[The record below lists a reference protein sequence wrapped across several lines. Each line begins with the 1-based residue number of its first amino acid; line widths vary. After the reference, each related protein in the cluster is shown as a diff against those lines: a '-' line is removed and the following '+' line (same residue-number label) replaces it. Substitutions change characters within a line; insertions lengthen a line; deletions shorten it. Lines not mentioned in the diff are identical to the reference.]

1 MSLFLIRKNK
11 KTVRGA
17 APGVW
22 AALVFLLVSASPVR
36 AQSAPEAPAGA
47 RNFYQVLDEV
57 LADFEHDLKTG
68 QVIGMKDLSI
78 RNLVTSENIPPSFK
92 SHLEL
97 LVTERIL
104 KVTKSRVV
112 HCLAC
117 RSKSAKLNGETM
129 VITSAETNAAEL
141 QRIARMNGVQ
151 NFMDVAFAYQP
162 TGMILSI
169 QISDVEAGTTLWTR
183 NYNSETTRAVAQRR
197 GVDFQE
203 LEEAKTRMEYQSTMQ
218 IRPVLYTVMAPKAT
232 SGYST
237 ALGFGLRMM
246 ERYDNRQ
253 KEVGFEANYY
263 ADVNLITGL
272 SSATTDT
279 TNLYNS
285 FNFTLLFQH
294 GWALF
299 GPEENFNKARSIII
313 GGIGGTYAKGFLG
326 GLLRATYEW
335 RMAKHW
341 TVSGFVGYRPKGTL
355 VITTT
360 QTAAVSGLEG
370 GIGVGYIF

>member
-1 MSLFLIRKNK
+1 MRKPSIRTIPSRLLKQALIAWF
-11 KTVRGA
+11 G
-17 APGVW
+17 
-22 AALVFLLVSASPVR
+22 LLSVHASSSF
-36 AQSAPEAPAGA
+36 AQTAPEAPSGS

-57 LADFEHDLKTG
+57 LADFEYDLKTG

-97 LVTERIL
+97 LITERIL

-117 RSKSAKLNGETM
+117 RSKTAKLNGETM
-129 VITSAETNAAEL
+129 VITSAETNSAEL

-162 TGMILSI
+162 TGMILSF

-183 NYNSETTRAVAQRR
+183 NYNSENTRASAQRR

-203 LEEAKTRMEYQSTMQ
+203 LEDAKTRMEYQSTMQ

-263 ADVNLITGL
+263 ADVNLLTGL
-272 SSATTDT
+272 STASTDN

-313 GGIGGTYAKGFLG
+313 GGIGGTYAAGFLG

-341 TVSGFVGYRPKGTL
+341 TISGFLGYRPKGTL

-360 QTAAVSGLEG
+360 QTASVSGVEG

>member
-1 MSLFLIRKNK
+1 MLKQ
-11 KTVRGA
+11 
-17 APGVW
+17 
-22 AALVFLLVSASPVR
+22 AALGCLVVLLVQVASAH
-36 AQSAPEAPAGA
+36 AQSAPEAPAGS

-57 LADFEHDLKTG
+57 LADFEYDLKTG

-97 LVTERIL
+97 LITERIL
-104 KVTKSRVV
+104 KTSKTRVV

-117 RSKSAKLNGETM
+117 RSKTAKLSGETM
-129 VITSAETNAAEL
+129 VITSADSNAAEL

-162 TGMILSI
+162 TGMILSF

-183 NYNSETTRAVAQRR
+183 NYNSENTRASAQRR

-218 IRPVLYTVMAPKAT
+218 IRPVLYTVMAPKAN

-237 ALGFGLRMM
+237 ALGFGIRMM

-263 ADVNLITGL
+263 ADVNLLTGL
-272 SSATTDT
+272 SDANTDP
-279 TNLYNS
+279 TNLYNT

-313 GGIGGTYAKGFLG
+313 GGIGGTYAAGFLG

-341 TVSGFVGYRPKGTL
+341 TISAFLGYRPKGTL
-355 VITTT
+355 VFSTT
-360 QTAAVSGLEG
+360 QTASVSGVEG

>member
-1 MSLFLIRKNK
+1 MHRLGSRLLKQATFACLSVLLIQVN
-11 KTVRGA
+11 
-17 APGVW
+17 
-22 AALVFLLVSASPVR
+22 PVQ
-36 AQSAPEAPAGA
+36 AQSTPDAPAGS

-57 LADFEHDLKTG
+57 LADFEYDLKTG

-97 LVTERIL
+97 LITERIL
-104 KVTKSRVV
+104 KTTKTRVV

-117 RSKSAKLNGETM
+117 RSKTAKLSGETM
-129 VITSAETNAAEL
+129 VITSADSNSAEL

-162 TGMILSI
+162 TGMILSF

-183 NYNSETTRAVAQRR
+183 NYNSENTRASAQRR

-218 IRPVLYTVMAPKAT
+218 IRPVLYTVVAPKAN

-237 ALGFGLRMM
+237 ALGFGIRMM

-263 ADVNLITGL
+263 ADVNLLTGL
-272 SSATTDT
+272 SNATTDP

-313 GGIGGTYAKGFLG
+313 GGIGGTYAAGFLG

-341 TVSGFVGYRPKGTL
+341 TISAFVGYRPKGTL
-355 VITTT
+355 VFSTA
-360 QTAAVSGLEG
+360 QTASVSGVEG

>member
-1 MSLFLIRKNK
+1 MGSCVQKISQNLRKIAGFFALLSALFQVG
-11 KTVRGA
+11 TA
-17 APGVW
+17 W
-22 AALVFLLVSASPVR
+22 A
-36 AQSAPEAPAGA
+36 QGAPEAPAGA
-47 RNFYQVLDEV
+47 RNFYQVLDEI
-57 LADFEHDLKTG
+57 LSDFEYDLKTG

-97 LVTERIL
+97 LITERIL
-104 KVTKSRVV
+104 KTTKSRVV

-117 RSKSAKLNGETM
+117 RSKTAKLDGETM
-129 VITSAETNAAEL
+129 VITSAETNSAEL

-183 NYNSETTRAVAQRR
+183 NYNSENTRASAQRR
-197 GVDFQE
+197 GVDVQE
-203 LEEAKTRMEYQSTMQ
+203 LEESKTRMEYQSTMQ

-237 ALGFGLRMM
+237 AMGFGLRMM

-263 ADVNLITGL
+263 MDVNLITGL
-272 SSATTDT
+272 ATASTDT

-313 GGIGGTYAKGFLG
+313 GGIGGTYASGFLG
-326 GLLRATYEW
+326 ALLRGTYEW

-341 TVSGFVGYRPKGTL
+341 TISGFLGYRPKGTL

-360 QTAAVSGLEG
+360 RTASVSGFEG